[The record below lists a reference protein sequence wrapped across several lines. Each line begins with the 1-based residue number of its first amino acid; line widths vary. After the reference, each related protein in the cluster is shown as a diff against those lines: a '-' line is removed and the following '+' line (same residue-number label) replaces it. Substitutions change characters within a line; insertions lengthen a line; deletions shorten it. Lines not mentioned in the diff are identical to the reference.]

1 MKKFYALFIILFF
14 SNHLLFAKNRD
25 KGTLSGK
32 VTDNKTGKPI
42 EGVSITITD
51 VKLGTSTNEEG
62 LFNISN
68 IVEGKHLVEISH
80 LGYSTIAEY
89 IFING
94 ETRKD
99 FSLVQSIIENNAVV
113 VFGINKAAK
122 LKKLPFQ
129 VSIMNKEE
137 LLQSSSTN
145 LIESITKKPGISSIS
160 SGPAVSKPIIRG
172 LGYNRVLTINDG
184 VRQEGQQWGDEHGIE
199 IDESSVS
206 KIEVLKGPASLIYG
220 SDAMAGVI
228 NIISSVP
235 IQANLLKINAGSNLQ
250 SNNHLRSLN
259 GNIAANKNGVSFNIY
274 GSIKEAADYKNK
286 YDGHVFNSN
295 FNEHNFGGYI
305 GYNGTWGFAHFMLS
319 RFNLITGLVEGERD
333 SLGFFVKNIPGI
345 GLTRANQ
352 NDFNSVNPTTPF
364 QHIIHFKVASD
375 NNFNIGKNRLNLN
388 IGWQQNQRQEFS
400 NPENLNERALFFDL
414 KTLTY
419 TSQFI
424 FMEKNGWKNSIGING
439 MSQKNTNLGIEQ
451 IIPNYLL
458 FDIGGNIFTQKEFKK
473 LTISGGVRLDNR
485 VLNASSLMDSSFTKG
500 EAFKKQFSNFS
511 GSIGLTFPLHKT
523 LDLKANIARAFRAP
537 SIPELASN
545 GAHEGTNRYE
555 YGDIYLKSEIS
566 TQADISLEWNKE
578 HFSLNLAGYYNHFS
592 NFIYYRKLQS
602 LNGNDSVVQ
611 SNGQSY
617 LAFKFDQQ
625 KVNMAGFEFSLDV
638 HPHPLDWLHFENTF
652 SYVRGLFTSAI
663 EGTKNLSFVPA
674 PQLITQIKADR
685 KKIGKVFK
693 NGYALLEIQNTFSQN
708 NIFTAYHTE
717 TITPGYCLVNAG
729 FGAEILSKKNI
740 QLLGIY
746 FSANNITDVAYQ
758 NHLSRLK
765 YTAENLATGR
775 MGVFNMG
782 RNFSLKINVPLS
794 FKI

>member
-1 MKKFYALFIILFF
+1 
-14 SNHLLFAKNRD
+14 
-25 KGTLSGK
+25 
-32 VTDNKTGKPI
+32 
-42 EGVSITITD
+42 
-51 VKLGTSTNEEG
+51 
-62 LFNISN
+62 
-68 IVEGKHLVEISH
+68 
-80 LGYSTIAEY
+80 
-89 IFING
+89 
-94 ETRKD
+94 
-99 FSLVQSIIENNAVV
+99 
-113 VFGINKAAK
+113 
-122 LKKLPFQ
+122 
-129 VSIMNKEE
+129 
-137 LLQSSSTN
+137 
-145 LIESITKKPGISSIS
+145 
-160 SGPAVSKPIIRG
+160 
-172 LGYNRVLTINDG
+172 
-184 VRQEGQQWGDEHGIE
+184 
-199 IDESSVS
+199 
-206 KIEVLKGPASLIYG
+206 
-220 SDAMAGVI
+220 
-228 NIISSVP
+228 
-235 IQANLLKINAGSNLQ
+235 
-250 SNNHLRSLN
+250 
-259 GNIAANKNGVSFNIY
+259 
-274 GSIKEAADYKNK
+274 
-286 YDGHVFNSN
+286 
-295 FNEHNFGGYI
+295 
-305 GYNGTWGFAHFMLS
+305 
-319 RFNLITGLVEGERD
+319 
-333 SLGFFVKNIPGI
+333 
-345 GLTRANQ
+345 
-352 NDFNSVNPTTPF
+352 
-364 QHIIHFKVASD
+364 
-375 NNFNIGKNRLNLN
+375 LNLN

-602 LNGNDSVVQ
+602 LNGNDSLVQ

-775 MGVFNMG
+775 VGVFNMG